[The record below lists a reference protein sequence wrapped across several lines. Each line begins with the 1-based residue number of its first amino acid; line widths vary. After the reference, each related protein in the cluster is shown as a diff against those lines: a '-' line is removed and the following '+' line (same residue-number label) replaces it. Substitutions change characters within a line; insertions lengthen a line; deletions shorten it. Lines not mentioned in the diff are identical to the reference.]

1 MSRAWVENVLSVFK
15 HGDTVD
21 TVGDGRK
28 RGCGVI
34 VIVFKFSSLFLV
46 PGVRVPIILRIS

>member
-15 HGDTVD
+15 HGD

-46 PGVRVPIILRIS
+46 PGVSAYNP